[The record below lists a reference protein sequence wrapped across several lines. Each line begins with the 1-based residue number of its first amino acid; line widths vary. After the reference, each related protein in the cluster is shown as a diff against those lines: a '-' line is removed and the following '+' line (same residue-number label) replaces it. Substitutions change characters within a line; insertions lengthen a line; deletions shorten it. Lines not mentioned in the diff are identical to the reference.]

1 MRDLLEIPG
10 VGKNMKEH
18 LVNIGINFVED
29 LKGKHPDKLYLM
41 DCEKQG
47 VKIDRCV
54 LYVYRLAVYYAENEV
69 YDKEKLNWWYWKD
82 KEYTPVN

>member
-18 LVNIGINFVED
+18 LKNIGVNFVED
-29 LKGKHPDKLYLM
+29 LKGKNPEELYLS
-41 DCEKQG
+41 DCKKQG
-47 VKIDRCV
+47 VKVDRCV

-82 KEYTPVN
+82 KE